1 MLIGQT
7 DMFQTVTALGLR
19 GRVGDQWSMCT
30 FHQGSEKIILQL
42 EAGYKRA
49 VNSSAILF
57 LQNWRGPYKRRPR
70 RDSRMPLSLIFI
82 APGATLLHTALKN
95 LNY

>member
-7 DMFQTVTALGLR
+7 DMFQTVAALGLR

-70 RDSRMPLSLIFI
+70 RDCYRKTLLI
-82 APGATLLHTALKN
+82 APGTALLRKTKN
-95 LNY
+95 ENHKS

>member
-7 DMFQTVTALGLR
+7 DMFQTVAALGLR

-70 RDSRMPLSLIFI
+70 RDSLENEIVLIGRFFSE
-82 APGATLLHTALKN
+82 K
-95 LNY
+95 

>member
-7 DMFQTVTALGLR
+7 DMFQTVAALGLR

-70 RDSRMPLSLIFI
+70 RDKE
-82 APGATLLHTALKN
+82 LKRITYYD
-95 LNY
+95 LGIT

>member
-7 DMFQTVTALGLR
+7 DMFQTVTALGLG

-57 LQNWRGPYKRRPR
+57 LQNWRGPYKYRLLSQASDLPT
-70 RDSRMPLSLIFI
+70 DSQQGSL
-82 APGATLLHTALKN
+82 PGKVLC
-95 LNY
+95 

>member
-70 RDSRMPLSLIFI
+70 REKKVLYKKLI
-82 APGATLLHTALKN
+82 APRRAPTKDEN
-95 LNY
+95 R